1 MGPHLCIFD
10 FVGDF
15 RSLPAPRPGWCPDT
29 WAAASA
35 MPLCYAMPF
44 VYTLTGKPY

>member
-1 MGPHLCIFD
+1 MSPHLGIFD

-15 RSLPAPRPGWCPDT
+15 RSLPAPRPGRCPDT

-35 MPLCYAMPF
+35 MPLCQAMPF